1 MCTYERQHI
10 TFEEIQELF
19 LQGIDC
25 SQVVA
30 GAFAEEL
37 GADRKLLRKV
47 SSCFGGGMQ
56 CGETCG
62 AVTGALMVLG
72 MKHGHSEEGD
82 SGQKQIMMQK
92 TGEFKRLFGERYP
105 TCICRDLLGHDISR
119 KEELE
124 KVMEKG
130 LLLQFCPKVVEDTIE
145 ILGKIL

>member
-1 MCTYERQHI
+1 MGIYERQNI
-10 TFEEIQELF
+10 TFKEIQELF

-30 GAFAEEL
+30 GAFAGEL
-37 GADRKLLRKV
+37 ETDKVLLRKV
-47 SSCFGGGMQ
+47 SACFGGGMQ

-72 MKHGHSEEGD
+72 MKYGHSEEGD
-82 SGQKQIMMQK
+82 PGQKQVMMQK

-105 TCICRDLLGHDISR
+105 SCICRDLLGHDISR
-119 KEELE
+119 KEELA

>member
-1 MCTYERQHI
+1 MGTYERQRI

-30 GAFAEEL
+30 GAFADEL
-37 GADRKLLRKV
+37 EADKKLLRKV
-47 SSCFGGGMQ
+47 SACFGGGMQ

-72 MKHGHSEEGD
+72 MKYGHSEEGD
-82 SGQKQIMMQK
+82 TGQKQVMKQK

-105 TCICRDLLGHDISR
+105 SCICRDLLGHDISK
-119 KEELE
+119 KEELV
-124 KVMEKG
+124 KVMEQG

-145 ILGKIL
+145 ILGKII

>member
-1 MCTYERQHI
+1 MGTYEKQRI

-30 GAFAEEL
+30 GAFADEL
-37 GADRKLLRKV
+37 EVDKKLLRKV
-47 SSCFGGGMQ
+47 SACFGGGMQ

-72 MKHGHSEEGD
+72 MKYGHSEEGD
-82 SGQKQIMMQK
+82 TGQKQVMKQK
-92 TGEFKRLFGERYP
+92 NGEFKRLFGEKYP
-105 TCICRDLLGHDISR
+105 SCICRDLLGHDISK
-119 KEELE
+119 KEELA
-124 KVMEKG
+124 KVMEQG

-145 ILGKIL
+145 ILGKII

>member
-1 MCTYERQHI
+1 MGTYERQHI

-30 GAFAEEL
+30 GEFADEL
-37 GADRKLLRKV
+37 EADKKLLRKV
-47 SSCFGGGMQ
+47 SASFGGGMQ

-72 MKHGHSEEGD
+72 MKYGHSEEGD
-82 SGQKQIMMQK
+82 TGQKLVMKQK

-105 TCICRDLLGHDISR
+105 SCICRDLLGHDISK
-119 KEELE
+119 KEELV
-124 KVMEKG
+124 KVMEQG

-145 ILGKIL
+145 ILGKII